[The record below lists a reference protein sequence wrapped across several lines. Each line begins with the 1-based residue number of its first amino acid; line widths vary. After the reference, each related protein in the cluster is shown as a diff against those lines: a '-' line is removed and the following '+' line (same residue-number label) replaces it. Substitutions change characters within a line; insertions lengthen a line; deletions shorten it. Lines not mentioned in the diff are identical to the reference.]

1 MGPTA
6 TGKTDLALA
15 LAEKHDIEI
24 ISVDSAMVYRSMDIG
39 TAKPD
44 QSTLQKIPHHLI
56 DIRQPWEPYS
66 AADFSRE
73 AAKAIEII
81 IDKGHTPLL
90 VGGTM
95 LYFKALQQGLAEL
108 PEADEHVRNDLLK
121 EAKTKGWEALHDE
134 LKEVDPKAA
143 QRIHPNDPQRLQR
156 ALEVYRIT
164 GQPLSA
170 LLEKQGS
177 KKSPYNYIN
186 IALDIDRKILHKRIE
201 QRFKKMLD
209 EDFVEEVKKLYAHP
223 QIHEQLPAIKS
234 LGYQQVWL
242 YLDGKYTYDE
252 MVEKTVIATRQFAKR
267 QFTWLRAWS
276 NITWFNALDEHLVPK
291 VESALK
297 W

>member
-1 MGPTA
+1 MSS
-6 TGKTDLALA
+6 KLILRR
-15 LAEKHDIEI
+15 H
-24 ISVDSAMVYRSMDIG
+24 SVFIQ
-39 TAKPD
+39 TTHNNHK
-44 QSTLQKIPHHLI
+44 
-56 DIRQPWEPYS
+56 
-66 AADFSRE
+66 
-73 AAKAIEII
+73 
-81 IDKGHTPLL
+81 
-90 VGGTM
+90 
-95 LYFKALQQGLAEL
+95 
-108 PEADEHVRNDLLK
+108 
-121 EAKTKGWEALHDE
+121 
-134 LKEVDPKAA
+134 
-143 QRIHPNDPQRLQR
+143 R
-156 ALEVYRIT
+156 ALEDPIASTDNHVVP
-164 GQPLSA
+164 Q
-170 LLEKQGS
+170 QD

-209 EDFVEEVKKLYAHP
+209 EGFVEEVKKLYAHP